1 MVNMLGSVRPADFG
15 TFNVGII
22 RPADLEFDPLE
33 SGFMA
38 RDDNNRGMVE
48 GADAWKRGNQPIHEI
63 QLPFDDCAYQ
73 YGSGFPLGILIL
85 LFDYWYPKCG
95 QGMDRVYS
103 VALCRGDINQD
114 VCLRCLSDIIVEIQF
129 RCPNNIYVSAIYETC
144 LLTYNNDTLMGKTK
158 MDSRGYVNVGP
169 NSTNIVSFH
178 AALRPLLDKLRADA
192 SNGGP
197 LMKFATGNTM
207 GPDFTNIYAL
217 MQCTPDLSKR
227 DCNVCLEDL
236 SRNIPSFIGGKLRG
250 RIVGSVCNLRYDER
264 LFYNESRPLVTSPPS
279 SSSPSPSSPHGMI
292 FLSKSCYVVLLLVM
306 N

>member
-1 MVNMLGSVRPADFG
+1 
-15 TFNVGII
+15 
-22 RPADLEFDPLE
+22 
-33 SGFMA
+33 
-38 RDDNNRGMVE
+38 
-48 GADAWKRGNQPIHEI
+48 
-63 QLPFDDCAYQ
+63 
-73 YGSGFPLGILIL
+73 
-85 LFDYWYPKCG
+85 
-95 QGMDRVYS
+95 MDRVYS

-114 VCLRCLSDIIVEIQF
+114 VCLRCLRDIIVEIQF

-178 AALRPLLDKLRADA
+178 GALRPLLDKLRADA

-227 DCNVCLEDL
+227 DCNVCLE
-236 SRNIPSFIGGKLRG
+236 
-250 RIVGSVCNLRYDER
+250 
-264 LFYNESRPLVTSPPS
+264 
-279 SSSPSPSSPHGMI
+279 
-292 FLSKSCYVVLLLVM
+292 
-306 N
+306 